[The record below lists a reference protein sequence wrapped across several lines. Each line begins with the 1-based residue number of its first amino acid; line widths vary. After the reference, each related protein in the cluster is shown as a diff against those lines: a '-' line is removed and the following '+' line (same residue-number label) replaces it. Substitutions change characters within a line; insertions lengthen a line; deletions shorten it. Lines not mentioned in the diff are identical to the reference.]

1 MFNGFFLFNHLLK
14 MKGKET
20 EKFIAKIERR
30 FNSEPVS
37 ISEYERL
44 MDEWVR
50 IISDRCYVNGDTK
63 QTYLKLNGLM
73 LTVDWYKQQSIPSA
87 NTNLQNFL
95 DSMIQYT
102 NIELHSLE
110 IHSDMGVKTQETKES
125 QYGEIRWTDN
135 KRSLIEL
142 ISALDYTKCINNGN
156 ITIKSLVVL
165 FEEIFNIKLD
175 NYHSEINRMY
185 SRNPKSNSNKQAYF
199 LSKLTDGFNE
209 KLKKT
214 R

>member
-1 MFNGFFLFNHLLK
+1 MFDGFFLFNHLLK

-30 FNSEPVS
+30 FNSEPIS

-50 IISDRCYVNGDTK
+50 IISDRCYVNGDIK
-63 QTYLKLNGLM
+63 QTYLKLNSLK
-73 LTVDWYKQQSIPSA
+73 LTVEWYKQQSIPVVNDS
-87 NTNLQNFL
+87 LQNFL
-95 DSMIQYT
+95 NSMIQYIKT
-102 NIELHSLE
+102 ELYSLK
-110 IHSDMGVKTQETKES
+110 IHSDIGVKTQETKES
-125 QYGEIRWTDN
+125 QHGEIRWTDS

-156 ITIKSLVVL
+156 ITTKSLVVL
-165 FEEIFNIKLD
+165 FEEIFNINLD
-175 NYHSEINRMY
+175 NYYSEINRMS
-185 SRNPKSNSNKQAYF
+185 SRNPKKDSNKQAYF
-199 LSKLTDGFNE
+199 LGDLVHGFNE